1 MTEAVKKNGLN
12 FGIILGIIGIVITA
26 LIYSLDITMFV
37 NMWLGICLFLINL
50 VIGIVAVVK
59 TKKALGGL
67 ITFKDAFTTYFIT
80 MALGA
85 LINTLF
91 MFILFNFID
100 PSAKEIITEKSVET
114 TAKMMQGFGAKT
126 EDIKLTLEQIKKT
139 DNWSA
144 LNLLKSYAFGLIF
157 YIIIGLIVAVAF
169 KNKTKDVE

>member
-12 FGIILGIIGIVITA
+12 FGIILGVIGIVVTT
-26 LIYSLDITMFV
+26 LIYTIDINMFV
-37 NMWLGICLFLINL
+37 SIWLGICLFLVNL
-50 VIGIVAVVK
+50 IIGIVAVVK

-67 ITFKDAFTTYFIT
+67 ITFKEAFTTYFIT

-126 EDIKLTLEQIKKT
+126 EDIKSTIEQIKAT

-144 LNLLKSYAFGLIF
+144 FNLLKSYLFGLVF
-157 YIIIGLIVAVAF
+157 YIIIGLIVAAAF